1 MKQINCDVIQDLLPS
16 YSDKV
21 SSNATN
27 KLVEEHLKNCKK
39 CNIALKSMNK
49 EIDTEFIENQEEQL
63 DYLKKYRRN
72 RIRSVIGAVL
82 ITIDIIFGMV
92 LSVILLS
99 SIEVFVN
106 VNDVNVEY
114 MYKIDDELM
123 VYLYSE
129 KYKKHFLSGEQY
141 EVVDDEGNKEIYLKI
156 AVEGLIHFPRNEILS
171 GRNEFFKL
179 DNSVKK
185 IYIEDKKGN
194 VKEIWNKDMSVMSSD
209 EWKHWYIDSYAPQD
223 IVKEYGLTYDKDI
236 HMARWN
242 YTFLWRAL
250 YETGK

>member
-21 SSNATN
+21 SSTATN

-39 CNIALKSMNK
+39 CNIALNNMNK

-72 RIRSVIGAVL
+72 KIESVIEAVL
-82 ITIDIIFGMV
+82 LTIDIILGIFV
-92 LSVILLS
+92 SLILLS
-99 SIEVFVN
+99 HSQVFVN

-114 MYKIDDELM
+114 MYKIEDELM

-129 KYKKHFLSGEQY
+129 KYKKQSLSGEQY

-156 AVEGLIHFPRNEILS
+156 AVEGLIDYPFDKEIFS
-171 GRNEFFKL
+171 GRNEVFKL
-179 DNSVKK
+179 DDSVKK

-194 VKEIWNKDMSVMSSD
+194 VKEIWNKNTSVMSAD

-223 IVKEYGLTYDKDI
+223 IVKKYGLTYDLDI
-236 HMARWN
+236 KWKEWN
-242 YTFLWRAL
+242 YAFLWRAL
-250 YETGK
+250 YEI